1 LVEDKQKLS
10 PILLWFEHRINK
22 NKNCIVV
29 VVGPTGSGKSYSSLK
44 LCLDLSKRFGTNFSL
59 KDNVSFSFEN
69 MLKQTMLP
77 KNKKKGTCFMFE
89 EIGSTGSGGA
99 SGNWQSKQNQFCSAI
114 FQTNRHM
121 NQIFFLTLPLFS
133 SLTADVRKLCHMKI
147 EMVCI
152 NPAKQVSVID
162 SRVLQ
167 TNSSTG
173 KTYCKKLRFKLNGV
187 STKLKFSEI
196 KILPKEIIKP
206 YEKMKENFSDD
217 LKKRILEYH
226 EQKTVV
232 KEKKKD
238 FITPERITPLFEAG
252 LTSGKIALIL
262 NKNIKT
268 IKDWKS
274 RLNFTNQVKN

>member
-1 LVEDKQKLS
+1 
-10 PILLWFEHRINK
+10 
-22 NKNCIVV
+22 
-29 VVGPTGSGKSYSSLK
+29 
-44 LCLDLSKRFGTNFSL
+44 
-59 KDNVSFSFEN
+59 
-69 MLKQTMLP
+69 
-77 KNKKKGTCFMFE
+77 
-89 EIGSTGSGGA
+89 
-99 SGNWQSKQNQFCSAI
+99 
-114 FQTNRHM
+114 
-121 NQIFFLTLPLFS
+121 
-133 SLTADVRKLCHMKI
+133 MKI

-152 NPAKQVSVID
+152 NPAKQVSIID